1 MDVSEVFFTSAAAS
15 TFSSKGGE
23 GRCLNFCQCLLQSMV
38 PHQLYQ
44 CGPDLRG
51 ITRSEFA
58 QRVCLESVKG
68 LACVCDATGFLSL
81 WSWYMGTVV
90 GKRKKKQ
97 KQQKLQSLQRYVI
110 TAGSGKEIQC
120 LEMLHFLS
128 ILGNGGKTTQTKSP
142 KKDVLSFSVWI
153 VNIMPMFINPRA
165 LKRYLISKNNL
176 VSISGKYRNGNPVTV
191 IFLPAFVLT
200 SLEFRHLIQ
209 DKFQTRCKVLSE
221 LELSAYSKQRSS
233 WLFHT
238 FIRTAFL

>member
-44 CGPDLRG
+44 CGPDLKERSIVRCQMAKKAPGLLKHDFPVVSDTFHYSVFPIVCEQMGG

-97 KQQKLQSLQRYVI
+97 KQQKLQSLQRNPSLRKVI
-110 TAGSGKEIQC
+110 
-120 LEMLHFLS
+120 
-128 ILGNGGKTTQTKSP
+128 
-142 KKDVLSFSVWI
+142 
-153 VNIMPMFINPRA
+153 
-165 LKRYLISKNNL
+165 L
-176 VSISGKYRNGNPVTV
+176 V
-191 IFLPAFVLT
+191 
-200 SLEFRHLIQ
+200 
-209 DKFQTRCKVLSE
+209 C
-221 LELSAYSKQRSS
+221 
-233 WLFHT
+233 
-238 FIRTAFL
+238 